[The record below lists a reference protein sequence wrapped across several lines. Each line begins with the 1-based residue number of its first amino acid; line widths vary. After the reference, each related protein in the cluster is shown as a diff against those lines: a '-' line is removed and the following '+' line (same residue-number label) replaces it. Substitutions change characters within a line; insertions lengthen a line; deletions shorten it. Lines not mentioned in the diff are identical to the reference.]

1 MKLSI
6 LDQVVQSR
14 GQSPQETIKETI
26 QLAQFAEKWGYH
38 RYWVA
43 EHHDLPGLSCP
54 APDLIL
60 SLIGSKT
67 DRIRI
72 GSGAVLLPNYKPY
85 TIAERYHLL
94 ATLYPGRVDLGMSRS
109 PGGSAEASVALTG
122 NMLEAIYQM
131 PAKVE
136 ELLHFLSND
145 FHEDHMYSTL
155 QAAPVPDVSPIPW
168 ILGTSKKS
176 AELAGSLG
184 LPYAVGH
191 FMNKASSMDAVKT
204 YRDHFQASK
213 YLDEPEVILAVSV
226 ICAETNEQAED
237 LARSGHIWSIE
248 RTSGRGSVGLPS
260 VDYAKQ
266 YPLDDGEKEM
276 LTQSREQQIIGDTKT
291 VREQLEAVA
300 DTFQTNEC
308 LVLTNVHS
316 FHERMAS
323 YQRLASIFEL
333 T

>member
-14 GQSPQETIKETI
+14 GQTAKESIEETVRLA
-26 QLAQFAEKWGYH
+26 QLAEEWGYH

-54 APDLIL
+54 APDLLL

-67 DRIRI
+67 NRIRI

-109 PGGSAEASVALTG
+109 PGGSAEASGALTD
-122 NMLEAIYQM
+122 NMLQSIYQM

-145 FHEDHMYSTL
+145 FPEDHMYSSL
-155 QAAPVPDVSPIPW
+155 MAAPVPKLSPTPW

-176 AELAGSLG
+176 AELAGALG

-191 FMNKASSMDAVKT
+191 FMNKVSSAEAVKS

-213 YLDEPEVILAVSV
+213 YLDNPEVILAVSV
-226 ICAETNEQAED
+226 ICAETNEKAEE
-237 LARSGHIWSIE
+237 LARSGQVWSIE
-248 RTSGRGSVGLPS
+248 QTAGKGSDGLPT
-260 VDYAKQ
+260 VDYANQ
-266 YPLDDGEKEM
+266 FPLDDYEKE
-276 LTQSREQQIIGDTKT
+276 TQIKLRDQQIVGDAKT
-291 VREQLEAVA
+291 VREQLETLAHA
-300 DTFQTNEC
+300 YQTNEC

-316 FHERMAS
+316 FSERMAS
-323 YQRLASIFEL
+323 YQRLAAAFHL
-333 T
+333 L

>member
-6 LDQVVQSR
+6 LDQVVQSKGR
-14 GQSPQETIKETI
+14 SPQETIEESI
-26 QLAQFAEKWGYH
+26 RLAQFAEELGYH

-109 PGGSAEASVALTG
+109 PGGSAEASVALTD

-145 FHEDHMYSTL
+145 FPSNHMYSTL
-155 QAAPVPDVSPIPW
+155 QAAPVPNVSPAPW

-191 FMNKASSMDAVKT
+191 FMNKASSIEAVKT
-204 YRDHFQASK
+204 YRDHFQASD
-213 YLDEPEVILAVSV
+213 YLDKPEVILAVSV
-226 ICAETNEQAED
+226 ICGQTNEQAED

-248 RTSGRGSVGLPS
+248 QNDGRGCNGLPP

-266 YPLDDGEKEM
+266 YPLDEDKKEM
-276 LTQSREQQIIGDTKT
+276 LTQLREQQIVGDAKT
-291 VREQLEAVA
+291 VRQQLETVA
-300 DTFQTNEC
+300 AAFQTNEC
-308 LVLTNVHS
+308 IVLTNVHS

-323 YQRLASIFEL
+323 YQRLASIFPL

>member
-14 GQSPQETIKETI
+14 GQTPQEAIEESI
-26 QLAQFAEKWGYH
+26 QLAQLAEEWGYH

-43 EHHDLPGLSCP
+43 EHHDLPGLCCP

-67 DRIRI
+67 KRIRI

-85 TIAERYHLL
+85 TIAERYQLL
-94 ATLYPGRVDLGMSRS
+94 ATLYPGRVDLGVSRS
-109 PGGSAEASVALTG
+109 PGGSAEASRALTD
-122 NMLEAIYQM
+122 NMLQSIYQM

-145 FHEDHMYSTL
+145 FPKNHIYSSL
-155 QAAPVPDVSPIPW
+155 KAAPVPEVSPSPW

-191 FMNKASSMDAVKT
+191 FMNKASSEEAVKT
-204 YRDHFQASK
+204 YRSHFQASQ
-213 YLDEPEVILAVSV
+213 YLNKPEVILAVSV
-226 ICAETNEQAED
+226 ICAETEKQAED
-237 LARSGHIWSIE
+237 LALSGQIWSME
-248 RTSGRGSVGLPS
+248 RTAGKGSEGLPP
-260 VDYAKQ
+260 VTYAIQ
-266 YPLDDGEKEM
+266 YSLDETEKEVQIQ
-276 LTQSREQQIIGDTKT
+276 LREQQIVGDAKS
-291 VREQLEAVA
+291 VREQINTLAHA
-300 DTFQTNEC
+300 YQSNEC
-308 LVLTNVHS
+308 MILTNVHS
-316 FHERMAS
+316 SNERISS
-323 YQRLASIFEL
+323 YQRLASVFDL